1 MKIMYWQIIMIVLF
15 FGIVYLL
22 YRVLSKWFNKPK
34 VLILY
39 LVASASTFSS
49 CETQDYSLLES
60 NDTISNKE
68 TLDKYVLEKL
78 GSNFTIKEES
88 PNDSIS
94 TNNSDLVFK
103 TKEELDA
110 FLEGIKTYTIESTEL
125 RLPDETSK
133 TGWVVESNYICG
145 SICTYV
151 NVGFNISQSCQG
163 TGLTSWMSG
172 FTLGVSYDHVGGMLY
187 NRSNSVCYKS
197 AGVINYNIFFEG
209 IGTIFSQYI
218 EFEGC
223 ISCN

>member
-1 MKIMYWQIIMIVLF
+1 MKIIYWQITLIVLF
-15 FGIVYLL
+15 IVMAYLL
-22 YRVLSKWFNKPK
+22 YRVLKKWFNKPK
-34 VLILY
+34 VWILC
-39 LVASASTFSS
+39 LVSLGLMFSS
-49 CETQDYSLLES
+49 CETQDDSVVES
-60 NDTISNKE
+60 FGSIRNKE

-78 GSNFTIKEES
+78 GSNFTIKNES
-88 PNDSIS
+88 SNDRIS

-103 TKEELDA
+103 TKEELDL
-110 FLEGIKTYTIESTEL
+110 FLEGVKTYTTESTEL

-145 SICTYV
+145 SICTYI

-163 TGLTSWMSG
+163 SGLTSWMSG
-172 FTLGVSYDHVGGMLY
+172 FTFGVSYDHVGGMLY
-187 NRSNSVCYKS
+187 NRGNSVCYKS

-218 EFEGC
+218 EFDGC